1 MNAKWTNMFFV
12 PFRGYKKILF
22 VLQMISE
29 TNWLRTACIAIFVLL
44 SLACPAAHG
53 EPFDKIVAD
62 VNGEVITHSELED
75 VLEPLYRKYE
85 DVYSGPKLFEKLQ
98 AARWSMLNQLIEE
111 KLILQEVKKKELEIG
126 EEALMKR
133 MEEVESRFSSRE
145 EFQRELAR
153 SDMTLDEF
161 RERERERLTAYSL
174 LMEEISRRVMIT
186 PQSVISHYNAHRDEF
201 VEPEKVHLF
210 QIFIKKG
217 DDEKLKLAEEVLDRL
232 DGGDDF
238 KELARAYSDGPEKAT
253 GGDWGFIERGY
264 LNPDTMGKVE
274 EAAFGI
280 EAGSHSGIVETP
292 LGYHIIV
299 VDAVRK
305 ERAVPISEVWNQIER
320 RLGQA
325 EAEKVRAEW
334 ISELRKKAYISVK

>member
-1 MNAKWTNMFFV
+1 
-12 PFRGYKKILF
+12 
-22 VLQMISE
+22 MISE
-29 TNWLRTACIAIFVLL
+29 TNCLRTTCIVIFVLL
-44 SLACPAAHG
+44 SLACPTAHG
-53 EPFDKIVAD
+53 EPFDKVVAV

-85 DVYSGPKLFEKLQ
+85 DVYSGPELFEKLQ

-201 VEPEKVHLF
+201 VESEKVHLF
-210 QIFIKKG
+210 QVFIKQ
-217 DDEKLKLAEEVLDRL
+217 
-232 DGGDDF
+232 
-238 KELARAYSDGPEKAT
+238 ST
-253 GGDWGFIERGY
+253 I
-264 LNPDTMGKVE
+264 
-274 EAAFGI
+274 
-280 EAGSHSGIVETP
+280 
-292 LGYHIIV
+292 
-299 VDAVRK
+299 
-305 ERAVPISEVWNQIER
+305 RAVEV
-320 RLGQA
+320 
-325 EAEKVRAEW
+325 
-334 ISELRKKAYISVK
+334 